1 MTENKA
7 IALLKCLADK
17 SRLQILKSLA
27 IEDMYVERLAERLN
41 LTAPTISF
49 HLKKLQEAG
58 AVSSYKNQYYTM
70 YSLKKEVFEV
80 RLMDIL
86 QEKSAEAEM
95 QQERDRQYRQ
105 KVIDTFFEYGKLKAI
120 PAQRKKRRI
129 VLEEIVKDFEMSRR
143 YDEKEVNLIIAAY
156 HDDFCTLRRE
166 MIMEGLM
173 QRDHQI
179 YWRMEQ

>member
-1 MTENKA
+1 MTESEA
-7 IALLKCLADK
+7 IVLLKSLADK

-27 IEDMYVERLAERLN
+27 MEDMYVERLAERLG

-70 YSLKKEVFEV
+70 YSLNKQVFAV

-86 QEKSAEAEM
+86 QEKSPEADQ
-95 QQERDRQYRQ
+95 QQERDAQYRQ
-105 KVIDTFFEYGKLKAI
+105 KVIDTFFEYGKLRAI

-129 VLEEIVKDFEMSRR
+129 VLEEIVQKFEMGRK

-156 HDDFCTLRRE
+156 HDDFCTIRRE

-173 QRDHQI
+173 ERDHQI
-179 YWRMEQ
+179 YWRTEA